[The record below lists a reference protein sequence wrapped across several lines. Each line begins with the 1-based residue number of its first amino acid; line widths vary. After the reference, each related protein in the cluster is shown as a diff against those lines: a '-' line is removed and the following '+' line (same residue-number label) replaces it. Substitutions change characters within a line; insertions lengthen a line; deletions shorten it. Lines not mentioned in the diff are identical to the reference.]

1 MLLQCLKV
9 WGGTASLLVL
19 EALKRLLSSANRNRD
34 MVVKQV
40 WSGDDG
46 CGMCDVTPLH
56 TPHVPSIPA
65 TWYQFQ
71 HCSPPTLCFHTQSLS
86 VGLPALLL
94 EILDWRA
101 AGGGG
106 RDGHRLGQQYNGGTT
121 AALPPAG
128 TTNNDNNAATDS
140 TVSTTLTPWSKA
152 LSSSS
157 DGGGG
162 SGVISQHDLG
172 VMRVVAVEVIEA
184 LMIEGAYA
192 AQVSADMRC
201 GRSARGVRT
210 TVRYELS
217 HLCGERRHIN
227 AALTFTG

>member
-1 MLLQCLKV
+1 M
-9 WGGTASLLVL
+9 
-19 EALKRLLSSANRNRD
+19 
-34 MVVKQV
+34 
-40 WSGDDG
+40 
-46 CGMCDVTPLH
+46 
-56 TPHVPSIPA
+56 
-65 TWYQFQ
+65 
-71 HCSPPTLCFHTQSLS
+71 
-86 VGLPALLL
+86 GLPALLL

-128 TTNNDNNAATDS
+128 TTNNDNNNAATDS

-201 GRSARGVRT
+201 GRCAHLFGMNCH
-210 TVRYELS
+210 TVWRETS
-217 HLCGERRHIN
+217 H
-227 AALTFTG
+227 